1 VLKLYA
7 MTFEFAF
14 RLLFGSKSWAGA
26 RLPGFGVDFSYE
38 TLGKLQPELES
49 GTGIEAH
56 HMPGRLVGDV
66 PDEDAIPV
74 HFKMPI
80 ASLMEPGSEGFAT
93 LMEPA
98 DRQGHGATP
107 QGGMRRIA
115 SLMEPPD
122 RQGHGATSRAPVG

>member
-74 HFKMPI
+74 HFKTTAI
-80 ASLMEPGSEGFAT
+80 AVSEPCGAMFLVIGV
-93 LMEPA
+93 
-98 DRQGHGATP
+98 DRRKNLNHRVR
-107 QGGMRRIA
+107 RRIFYRKSPWVGEEGGHERLV
-115 SLMEPPD
+115 SL
-122 RQGHGATSRAPVG
+122 S